1 MNVGVAHVVKIVAV
15 AHRLLIRDLDGHC
28 CLDSNDNEHHDA
40 DMRTTVT
47 LDKDAEQLLRLA
59 MHKRRKS
66 FKETLN
72 DAIRTGLGATPLPKN
87 RPRFAIKARPMGLR
101 PGIDP
106 TGLNKLADD
115 LEADGIVAKSR
126 DR

>member
-1 MNVGVAHVVKIVAV
+1 M
-15 AHRLLIRDLDGHC
+15 
-28 CLDSNDNEHHDA
+28 
-40 DMRTTVT
+40 T

-87 RPRFAIKARPMGLR
+87 RPRFVIKARPMGLR

-106 TGLNKLADD
+106 AGLNRLADE
-115 LEADGIVAKSR
+115 LETDGIVAKGL
-126 DR
+126 DK

>member
-1 MNVGVAHVVKIVAV
+1 
-15 AHRLLIRDLDGHC
+15 
-28 CLDSNDNEHHDA
+28 
-40 DMRTTVT
+40 MRTTVT

-72 DAIRTGLGATPLPKN
+72 DAIRTGLGVKPLPKN
-87 RPRFAIKARPMGLR
+87 LPRFAIDARPMGLR

-106 TGLNKLADD
+106 AGLNKLADE
-115 LEADGIVAKSR
+115 LEVDGIVAKGQER
-126 DR
+126 

>member
-1 MNVGVAHVVKIVAV
+1 MNVGVSQVVKIVAV
-15 AHRLLIRDLDGHC
+15 AHRLLIRDLDSHG
-28 CLDSNDNEHHDA
+28 CLDSNANEHHDA

-47 LDKDAEQLLRLA
+47 LDMDAEQLLRLA
-59 MHKRRKS
+59 MHQRRKS

-72 DAIRTGLGATPLPKN
+72 DAIRTGLGAKPLPKN